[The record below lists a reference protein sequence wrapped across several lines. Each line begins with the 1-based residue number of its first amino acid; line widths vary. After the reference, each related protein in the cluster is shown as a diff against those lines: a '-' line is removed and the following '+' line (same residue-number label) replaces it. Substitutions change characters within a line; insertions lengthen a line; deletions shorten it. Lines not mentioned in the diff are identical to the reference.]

1 MNIVNTVAPISI
13 DDLKKYFIDKD
24 TFFIINYHTSTL
36 KGKKL
41 LTYLSNLDI
50 PADISFAGCSDEEFF
65 EIIQEYFQFSSISNI
80 PFLEKVAISVLKEK
94 LKLVNTDFFGKFI
107 EDNSALIDSWLSKIF
122 SLTLFNMYT
131 VDVPEFKEF
140 VTAHPLDET
149 DSTDGIN
156 FVSLLKHEEFY
167 ELYQKIDYSQLKF
180 YKKYFEDY
188 IFKGKNLYSYWANEN
203 NPMFLLTFSIAN
215 GNVTSEEY
223 NTAVQESITELESVS
238 PKS

>member
-1 MNIVNTVAPISI
+1 MNIVNTTAPISI
-13 DDLKKYFIDKD
+13 DNLKKYFVDKD
-24 TFFIINYHTSTL
+24 TFFIIEYHNSTL

-50 PADISFAGCSDEEFF
+50 PADISFSECSDEEFF
-65 EIIQEYFQFSSISNI
+65 EILQEYFQSSSISNI
-80 PFLEKVAISVLKEK
+80 PFLEKAVISVLKEK
-94 LKLVNTDFFGKFI
+94 LKLTNTDFFGKFI
-107 EDNSALIDSWLSKIF
+107 EDNKTIIDSWLSKIF

-131 VDVPEFKEF
+131 IEAPEFKQF
-140 VTAHPLDET
+140 VTEHPLDET
-149 DSTDGIN
+149 DSTEGIN

-167 ELYQKIDYSQLKF
+167 ELYQKIDYSQVKF

-215 GNVTSEEY
+215 GNITNEEY
-223 NTAVQESITELESVS
+223 NTAVKESIAELESMS
-238 PKS
+238 SK